1 MLLMPANL
9 TPLDT
14 MRTALS
20 KLLFLLLG
28 TAVILLS
35 LEVAARVLVRLGVVD
50 YWRPMKTVWIEGTD
64 DWRLNHITA
73 DNLREPDPVLFWKP
87 VARSPYNSQRFKGP
101 VMAAPK
107 PPEVFRILCYGDSNT
122 DGPKEGGWPEALQEM
137 LNQPMSPAGRR
148 YEVINAG
155 VAGYSSHQGLL
166 RFEQEVKI
174 YQPDLVIVSFGWND
188 VALAVGR
195 PDHEFQPS
203 WLQVHLLRW
212 LFKSHLYLVLLENI
226 PLRGSSA
233 IDQTLPTVARVS
245 VRQYVVNMERFAN
258 LARQHEASIVF
269 LTRPHREPA
278 ITLSRR
284 PPWRGNVPSYNAALR
299 GWAVERRLSLL
310 DVEALFDNLG
320 AAYFSDECHLTKDG
334 HRTLA
339 EALASVLSREALLP
353 DAA

>member
-1 MLLMPANL
+1 MLR
-9 TPLDT
+9 TP
-14 MRTALS
+14 LS

-35 LEVAARVLVRLGVVD
+35 LEVAARVLVRFGVVH
-50 YWRPMKTVWIEGTD
+50 YWHPMNTVWIEGTD

-122 DGPKEGGWPEALQEM
+122 DGPKQGGWPEALQEL
-137 LNQPMSPAGRR
+137 LNQPRTPAGRR
-148 YEVINAG
+148 YEVVNAG

-166 RFEQEVKI
+166 RFQQEVRI

-212 LFKSHLYLVLLENI
+212 LFKSRLYLVLLENT
-226 PLRGSSA
+226 PFGSASA
-233 IDQTLPTVARVS
+233 IDHTLPEVARVP
-245 VRQYVVNMERFAN
+245 VTQYLANMDRFAN
-258 LARQHEASIVF
+258 LARQHGASIVF

-278 ITLSRR
+278 ITLSRL
-284 PPWRGNVPSYNAALR
+284 PSWRGNVPSYNAALR
-299 GWAVERRLSLL
+299 GWAVERRLALL

-320 AAYFSDECHLTKDG
+320 AAYFADECHLTKDG
-334 HRTLA
+334 HRTLV
-339 EALASVLSREALLP
+339 EALASVLSREALLR